1 MLAAHL
7 TRTTPIYDAL
17 LSYIVKDAHT
27 APKAQA
33 QPEPQRP

>member
-17 LSYIVKDAHT
+17 LSHIVKDAH
-27 APKAQA
+27 AARRSPS
-33 QPEPQRP
+33 P